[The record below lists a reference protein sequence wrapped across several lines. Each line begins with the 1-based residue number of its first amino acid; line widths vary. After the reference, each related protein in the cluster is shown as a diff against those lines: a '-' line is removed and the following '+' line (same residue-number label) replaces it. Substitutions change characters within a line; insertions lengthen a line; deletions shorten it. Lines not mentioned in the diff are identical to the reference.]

1 MSYSWTNCYRKWG
14 GTNECPKIGDNVMI
28 GAGAKI
34 IGGVT
39 IADRIKIG
47 TGAVV
52 AKSFLASGTTIVG
65 VPAKAL

>member
-1 MSYSWTNCYRKWG
+1 
-14 GTNECPKIGDNVMI
+14 MI